1 MSVYQ
6 FLILVMY
13 MILLFSCKKEKMV
26 TENTKIE
33 IQLKTSQPIDF
44 SLYYKLDSLADFNE
58 DQRIHFKI
66 SKSDTWTKAMF
77 ELPTKDL
84 PTQLM
89 FNFGRDSLL
98 TDIQLKDFQLNAL
111 NKTIE
116 FENDDLHLFFK
127 YYEFLTYQGEGK
139 YLVFPENGEFNPYLK
154 TTPFFT
160 QRLKLVY

>member
-66 SKSDTWTKAMF
+66 SKSDTGQK
-77 ELPTKDL
+77 LC
-84 PTQLM
+84 
-89 FNFGRDSLL
+89 
-98 TDIQLKDFQLNAL
+98 LNCQP
-111 NKTIE
+111 KIC
-116 FENDDLHLFFK
+116 LH
-127 YYEFLTYQGEGK
+127 
-139 YLVFPENGEFNPYLK
+139 N
-154 TTPFFT
+154 
-160 QRLKLVY
+160 